1 MPVNTCLLNVFFPT
15 NDMEAFE
22 QFAAS
27 HGIKIKAYRAT
38 KGIMACQEFLN
49 HINTYQQTITYC
61 GMNAHGQNGIAEQ
74 AIQSLCDRAHT
85 IPIRAIEKRPE
96 AVTMVLWPFAL
107 KMAASIHNGNGTPG
121 QSGLSPEE
129 IFTRQKAQP
138 DRLLDVHTFGYLVFV
153 LDPKLQQGQKIL
165 KWQPRS

>member
-1 MPVNTCLLNVFFPT
+1 
-15 NDMEAFE
+15 
-22 QFAAS
+22 
-27 HGIKIKAYRAT
+27 
-38 KGIMACQEFLN
+38 MACQEFLN
-49 HINTYQQTITYC
+49 HINTYQHTITYC

-74 AIQSLCDRAHT
+74 AIQSSCDIAHT
-85 IPIRAIEKRPE
+85 MLIRAIEKWPE

-107 KMAASIHNGNGTPG
+107 KMAANIHNGTPG

-138 DRLLDVHTFGYLVFV
+138 DRLLDVHTFGYPVFV

-165 KWQPRS
+165 KWLPRS